1 MPVNLVAPQSLK
13 RVRGIRLGAASLGVR
28 ARARDDLLVF
38 EMAPGA
44 STVATFTRNA
54 FCAAPVHLS
63 REHLAGAS
71 ARYLVVNA
79 GNANAGT
86 GVAGMGAARR
96 VCELVASASGCQT
109 NEVLPFSTGV
119 IGEVLNTVPFE
130 QAVPSAIAELCEDGW
145 LRASRAILTT
155 DIVAKGVSRSY
166 RVNGQE
172 HVITGIAK
180 GSGMICPNMAT
191 MLAFIATDACVAPAL
206 LQQLLNEAIDV
217 SFNCITVDGDTSTND
232 SCVLVATGAG
242 ESVTEVLADDVD
254 ALRAALHDVCTFLAH
269 AIVRDG
275 EGATKFIA
283 VEVSGGRDRQECRD
297 VGYTIAHSPLV
308 KTAMFASDANWGR
321 ILAAVGRSPV
331 AQLDTDLINMYLGD
345 VMIVQRG
352 ARASSYREE
361 DGAKVMARDEITI
374 RIELC
379 RGGAEA
385 TIWTC
390 DFSHDYVTIN
400 ADYRS

>member
-13 RVRGIRLGAASLGVR
+13 PVRGIRVGAASLGVR

-130 QAVPSAIAELCEDGW
+130 Q
-145 LRASRAILTT
+145 
-155 DIVAKGVSRSY
+155 
-166 RVNGQE
+166 
-172 HVITGIAK
+172 
-180 GSGMICPNMAT
+180 
-191 MLAFIATDACVAPAL
+191 
-206 LQQLLNEAIDV
+206 
-217 SFNCITVDGDTSTND
+217 
-232 SCVLVATGAG
+232 
-242 ESVTEVLADDVD
+242 
-254 ALRAALHDVCTFLAH
+254 
-269 AIVRDG
+269 
-275 EGATKFIA
+275 
-283 VEVSGGRDRQECRD
+283 
-297 VGYTIAHSPLV
+297 
-308 KTAMFASDANWGR
+308 
-321 ILAAVGRSPV
+321 
-331 AQLDTDLINMYLGD
+331 
-345 VMIVQRG
+345 
-352 ARASSYREE
+352 
-361 DGAKVMARDEITI
+361 
-374 RIELC
+374 
-379 RGGAEA
+379 
-385 TIWTC
+385 
-390 DFSHDYVTIN
+390 
-400 ADYRS
+400 